1 MRGVVVKKDVG
12 LEDEDDEEGR
22 EFETTGEREMGE
34 AVIGRA
40 IDGPAS
46 RGCDRDDVN
55 FECDDPGGGD
65 MWGSS
70 ERRSDLEFRRRDPKF
85 ASLSSS
91 TSAGSSIWDNDE
103 ERAGVR
109 GSSGS
114 ALSKTERSVARLP
127 NEGLGGVWIGGIFV
141 GDSIRLLDKGGCS

>member
-1 MRGVVVKKDVG
+1 MRGKDVG
-12 LEDEDDEEGR
+12 LEDEDEEEGR

-40 IDGPAS
+40 VDGPAS
-46 RGCDRDDVN
+46 DRDNGN

-65 MWGSS
+65 MRVSS
-70 ERRSDLEFRRRDPKF
+70 ERRSDLEFRRKDPKF
-85 ASLSSS
+85 ASLSSP
-91 TSAGSSIWDNDE
+91 TSSGRSIWDNDD

-127 NEGLGGVWIGGIFV
+127 NEGLGGPI
-141 GDSIRLLDKGGCS
+141 